1 MSTLWH
7 QLAVM
12 RTHLVFLAD
21 ARRRGDAYGPF
32 DFIPEITHRFAEGR
46 EGTVRPDGLLYFSR
60 TSADGARETN
70 LVAA

>member
-21 ARRRGDAYGPF
+21 AR
-32 DFIPEITHRFAEGR
+32 PEVVKSNE
-46 EGTVRPDGLLYFSR
+46 TV
-60 TSADGARETN
+60 
-70 LVAA
+70 